1 MLQDNEAA
9 LRSLCQHDIEF
20 IVVGGLAA
28 VLNGAPV
35 NTFDVDILFS
45 RSPENIPR
53 ILRWAEEA
61 DAFFRIQPERR
72 FRLNESYLNAGRHL
86 NLLTRYGRID
96 LLGFIGEDL
105 GFSQLLP
112 QTAEMKIGG
121 GARVRVLN
129 LETIIAVKEALGGEK
144 DLATL
149 PILRSTLKVLRGMA

>member
-9 LRSLCQHDIEF
+9 LRSLCEHGVEF

-35 NTFDVDILFS
+35 NTFDVDIVFS
-45 RSPENIPR
+45 RAPLNIAR
-53 ILRWAEEA
+53 ILEWANDA
-61 DAFFRIQPERR
+61 DAIFRIQPERK

-105 GFSQLLP
+105 GFRNSCR
-112 QTAEMKIGG
+112 K
-121 GARVRVLN
+121 RR
-129 LETIIAVKEALGGEK
+129 K
-144 DLATL
+144 
-149 PILRSTLKVLRGMA
+149 